1 MSVVL
6 FLNVFNL
13 LLDLLKN
20 QKDLG
25 YKSSFSSSSTSS
37 CAFADDLT
45 LISPMLE
52 KMKKLVEKMERFL
65 SWSRKM
71 KAKPSK
77 CISLG
82 MKVINGTYK
91 LFDPEIW
98 VGGSQIQYIGDT
110 PIKFLGHRIYVDL
123 GLKDTKERI
132 EDKLMLLF

>member
-98 VGGSQIQYIGDT
+98 VCGSQIQYIGDT
-110 PIKFLGHRIYVDL
+110 PIN
-123 GLKDTKERI
+123 
-132 EDKLMLLF
+132 